1 MVKQKL
7 QSQIYQIPFN
17 ILVEIGESKI
27 CARDVNNKIDA
38 CQGDSGGPM
47 MIQKPD
53 SNGKCE

>member
-1 MVKQKL
+1 M
-7 QSQIYQIPFN
+7 YQIPLN